1 MYPYR
6 KVLPTKLIVSQ
17 GSVSLFIYSIFS

>member
-6 KVLPTKLIVSQ
+6 KVLPNLQ
-17 GSVSLFIYSIFS
+17 GSL